1 MKHCNKKK
9 SSITGVKVQ
18 FLSHLEVPDAS
29 RLLPP
34 AVHCHQGPVFQA
46 GSGGVIGPRVQQQRY
61 SAGWRLQAYGEV
73 TATHAVDA
81 HSHLVRNRWHEIK
94 EKGGVNKEIEKR
106 DKETG
111 RKRERVEA
119 GGQRQK
125 DM

>member
-1 MKHCNKKK
+1 M
-9 SSITGVKVQ
+9 
-18 FLSHLEVPDAS
+18 
-29 RLLPP
+29 
-34 AVHCHQGPVFQA
+34 
-46 GSGGVIGPRVQQQRY
+46 
-61 SAGWRLQAYGEV
+61 
-73 TATHAVDA
+73 
-81 HSHLVRNRWHEIK
+81 RNRWHEIK